1 MKYRPFIPACAGSTD
16 PAITSANRPWDHP
29 RIRGVHLGHQER
41 SKYCRGSSPHT
52 RGTLPDGNHG
62 TGNDYIELF
71 AAIRDGQEI
80 RRLRIVAKEKGVAG
94 NFDIEDAQ
102 YYDVIVEKD
111 AIATHLPNGSNSRK
125 TPSNL
130 ITIADLLNGVN
141 DKSGVPY
148 LNSNGELKDH
158 PHIRGVHG

>member
-1 MKYRPFIPACAGSTD
+1 M
-16 PAITSANRPWDHP
+16 
-29 RIRGVHLGHQER
+29 RGVHCQWGFLGVP
-41 SKYCRGSSPHT
+41 SGGSSPHT
-52 RGTLPDGNHG
+52 RGPFPDGNHG
-62 TGNDYIELF
+62 AGNDYIELF

-102 YYDVIVEKD
+102 YYDVVVEKD

-148 LNSNGELKDH
+148 LNSNGELKDY
-158 PHIRGVHG
+158 PRMRGIHR